1 MDGAKE
7 LLRLVHPSDWPATY
21 ERSRTIAAAIS
32 GQEWR
37 ERCRRLNNELG
48 RLVHKRFGPRGLIA
62 IVEGRRS
69 DSDHSVGGTPPV
81 LAIEEAVLAGK
92 AIVTAVLLQI
102 AEPEGAEIGL
112 PSMVEHALTLSLTL
126 VPVWGNAAQ
135 ALLERRDHECD
146 DVLTTL
152 PGYMLMMLADDYGRA
167 TTRSDR
173 VRAIWM
179 RGLSDLNRTGPFS
192 LTIH

>member
-7 LLRLVHPSDWPATY
+7 VLRSVHPSDWRASY
-21 ERSRTIAAAIS
+21 DMSRRLSADIS
-32 GQEWR
+32 NQGWP
-37 ERCRRLNNELG
+37 ERCRRLSDEIG
-48 RLVHKRFGPRGLIA
+48 RIVHEGLGPRGVIA
-62 IVEGRRS
+62 IVGGRRS
-69 DSDHSVGGTPPV
+69 DSRRSIGGIAPV
-81 LAIEEAVLAGK
+81 SGIEQTALFGK
-92 AIVTAVLLQI
+92 AMVTAVLLQLTG
-102 AEPEGAEIGL
+102 PEGVDIGV
-112 PSMVEHALTLSLTL
+112 PSTVEHALTLSLTL
-126 VPVWGNAAQ
+126 VPTWGHAAQ

-152 PGYMLMMLADDYGRA
+152 PGYMLLMLADDYGRL

-173 VRAIWM
+173 VRNIWM